1 MEYWKEIS
9 KKPMVSIELSD
20 YNFLQ
25 EFFYKC
31 QSEKVVIFDEHYKVF
46 YSNDKDLKLIN
57 EFNKSTSIL
66 ENKILDLNYEI
77 VQLQNQTF
85 KQKLKNLFK

>member
-1 MEYWKEIS
+1 MEYWKKRSE
-9 KKPMVSIELSD
+9 KPMVTIELTD

-25 EFFYKC
+25 DFFYKC

-46 YSNDKDLKLIN
+46 YSDQKDLKLIN
-57 EFNKSTSIL
+57 EFNKSTVIL

-77 VQLQNQTF
+77 AQIKKQSF
-85 KQKLKNLFK
+85 IQKLKNLFK